1 MSRSYDLHLG
11 WGTAVCDLDIENTIA
26 LGLVNINEQVSNV
39 IP

>member
-1 MSRSYDLHLG
+1 MRWSYSLHLEKA
-11 WGTAVCDLDIENTIA
+11 TAVCDLDIENTIA